1 VTAQRLHQSL
11 PKDQVPDELAGLTEA
26 LNAMLRRLQADFERL
41 SDFSADLAH
50 ELRTVQSIL
59 REHAELPWS
68 ASAAALLTRVPGA
81 QYHRL
86 KSKVWN
92 SRADP
97 HTRASALSVL
107 AC

>member
-1 VTAQRLHQSL
+1 MLEGASGLSFNAEDPTTFVVALEAGQLLKGSL
-11 PKDQVPDELAGLTEA
+11 
-26 LNAMLRRLQADFERL
+26 
-41 SDFSADLAH
+41 LAH